1 MNVLEVVL
9 GVVVAAVAVTLVAW
23 PLWHPPAA
31 GAAAF
36 DDAPTLEETRKGV
49 ALLALREID
58 FDRETGK
65 LSDQDYERLKTA
77 YTAEAVAALRAEEG
91 RSARAS
97 DSVEALIAARV
108 QVLGAPRGSAG
119 STVGGHASCAN
130 CGPRPESDAIFCS
143 ECGAQLAGH
152 GCSHCGAV
160 LPPGARFCEACGAP
174 VAGAA

>member
-23 PLWHPPAA
+23 PLWHPPVA
-31 GAAAF
+31 GAAVL

-65 LSDQDYERLKTA
+65 LSDQDYERLKAA

-108 QVLGAPRGSAG
+108 RVLGTRASSGSDA
-119 STVGGHASCAN
+119 GGHASCAT
-130 CGPRPESDAIFCS
+130 CGPRPESDAIYCS
-143 ECGAQLAGH
+143 ECGTLLAGH
-152 GCSHCGAV
+152 GCTRCGAL
-160 LPPGARFCEACGAP
+160 LPVGARFCEACGSP

>member
-1 MNVLEVVL
+1 MNLLEVVL

-23 PLWHPPAA
+23 PLWHPPVA
-31 GAAAF
+31 GTPGI
-36 DDAPTLEETRKGV
+36 DDAPMLEETRKGV

-65 LSDQDYERLKTA
+65 LSDQDYERLKAA

-97 DSVEALIAARV
+97 DSLEALIADRV
-108 QVLGAPRGSAG
+108 RVLGASAPSRGG
-119 STVGGHASCAN
+119 PGGLASCVT
-130 CGPRPESDAIFCS
+130 CGPRPESDAIYCS
-143 ECGAQLAGH
+143 TCGTMLAGH
-152 GCSHCGAV
+152 GCARCGAA
-160 LPPGARFCEACGAP
+160 LPAGARFCEACGSP